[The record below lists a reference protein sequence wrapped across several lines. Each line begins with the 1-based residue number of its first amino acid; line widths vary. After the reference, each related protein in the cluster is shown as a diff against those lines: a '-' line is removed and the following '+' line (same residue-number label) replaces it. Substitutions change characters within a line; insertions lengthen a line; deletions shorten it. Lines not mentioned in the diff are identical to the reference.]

1 MSEPR
6 DQPSADYHPPYHGTI
21 LPILPHPDYAH
32 AWPDRSVPRLVKVA
46 LVVAVVVAVLAVM
59 R

>member
-6 DQPSADYHPPYHGTI
+6 DEPSADYHPPYQGTI
-21 LPILPHPDYAH
+21 LPILPHPDYVH
-32 AWPDRSVPRLVKVA
+32 AWPDRTVTRVVKAV
-46 LVVAVVVAVLAVM
+46 LVVAAVVVVVMVM